1 MNDSKQQN
9 QGIVHNKSNGREGE
23 RGLGSGAMVLY
34 LRKLMKIRIL
44 KQKKIL
50 GAI

>member
-9 QGIVHNKSNGREGE
+9 QGIVHNKSNGSEGE
-23 RGLGSGAMVLY
+23 RGLGVMVLY